1 MSADAMSALA
11 PDAIRARRRPAAVLL
26 LYFAELAWA
35 LLVAVPV
42 HAWARHVWGAHP
54 EGDAVLF
61 AGGNR
66 ELLVWLGQADAALPT
81 TARTTMV
88 LLVLGT
94 VLLQLPLGA
103 LLASLAFE
111 RNAGEAGDAGVMSGA
126 AETGVMSGAAETG
139 AARRSLRTVDALRVS
154 VSAFLALAG
163 ALVLG
168 AVAAIVVLGL
178 GGLAASAVDGVLTER
193 LGDARAFT
201 AGVLV
206 FALFAAI
213 AAIVGVFVDLARAAI
228 ARSAGLLALRG
239 PSSTSWSM
247 LLHGVGVALSTAR
260 RSLGRAT
267 LAWASRA
274 AAGAALLAIGY
285 AITESL
291 GGKGGAPLVALFVAH
306 QAIVLGRTALR
317 ASWLA
322 RALTLVAPVQDAR
335 NSPPLG
341 DP

>member
-1 MSADAMSALA
+1 MTAALPDGVSALA

-26 LYFAELAWA
+26 LYVAELAWA

-54 EGDAVLF
+54 DGDAVLF

-66 ELLVWLGQADAALPT
+66 ELLVWLGQADAAMPT

-88 LLVLGT
+88 LLVVGT

-111 RNAGEAGDAGVMSGA
+111 RKAGDAADAADAAAAGV
-126 AETGVMSGAAETG
+126 
-139 AARRSLRTVDALRVS
+139 ARRSLRTVDALRVS
-154 VSAFLALAG
+154 VGAFLALSG
-163 ALVLG
+163 VLVLG
-168 AVAAIVVLGL
+168 ALAAIVLLGL
-178 GGLAASAVDGVLTER
+178 GGLAASAVDGWLTGR

-201 AGVLV
+201 AGVVV
-206 FALFAAI
+206 FALFAAV
-213 AAIVGVFVDLARAAI
+213 AAVVGVFVDLARAAI
-228 ARSAGLLALRG
+228 ARSAGLLDLRG
-239 PSSTSWSM
+239 PTSTSWAM
-247 LLHGVGVALSTAR
+247 LLHGVHVALSTAR

-274 AAGAALLAIGY
+274 AAGAALIAVGY
-285 AITESL
+285 ASAQGL
-291 GGKGGAPLVALFVAH
+291 GGKGGAALVALFVAH

-322 RALTLVAPVQDAR
+322 RALALVAPVQDAR
-335 NSPPLG
+335 NSTPPVE
-341 DP
+341 P

>member
-1 MSADAMSALA
+1 MTAALPDGVSALA

-26 LYFAELAWA
+26 LYVAELAWA

-54 EGDAVLF
+54 DGDAVLF

-66 ELLVWLGQADAALPT
+66 ELLVWLGQADAAMPT

-88 LLVLGT
+88 LLVVGT

-111 RNAGEAGDAGVMSGA
+111 RKAGDAADAADAAAAGV
-126 AETGVMSGAAETG
+126 
-139 AARRSLRTVDALRVS
+139 ARRSLRTVDALRVS
-154 VSAFLALAG
+154 VGAFLALSG
-163 ALVLG
+163 VLVLG
-168 AVAAIVVLGL
+168 ALAAIVLLGL
-178 GGLAASAVDGVLTER
+178 GGLAASAVDGWLTGR

-201 AGVLV
+201 AGVVV

-213 AAIVGVFVDLARAAI
+213 AAVVGVFVDLARAAI
-228 ARSAGLLALRG
+228 ARSAGLLALTG

-247 LLHGVGVALSTAR
+247 LLHGVRVALSTAR

-267 LAWASRA
+267 IAWASRA
-274 AAGAALLAIGY
+274 AAGAALIAIGY
-285 AITESL
+285 ASAQGL
-291 GGKGGAPLVALFVAH
+291 GGKGGAPLVGLFVAH
-306 QAIVLGRTALR
+306 QAVVLGRTALR

-322 RALTLVAPVQDAR
+322 RALALVAPVQDAR
-335 NSPPLG
+335 NSTPPVE
-341 DP
+341 P